1 MTVADDLLAMERKF
15 WTEGAAFFR
24 DHADASCLVAFT
36 SMTAV
41 MNKDEL
47 AATVKN
53 APRWRGLDMEIKG
66 VVTPQPDLTIL
77 SYRASAERAD
87 GKRYRALVSSAY
99 AKRPDG
105 WKLAFHQQTPL
116 DGG

>member
-1 MTVADDLLAMERKF
+1 MTIADELLVIERKF
-15 WTEGAAFFR
+15 WTEGADFYR
-24 DHADASCLVAFT
+24 QHADDACLVAFT

-41 MNKDEL
+41 LNKDEL
-47 AATVKN
+47 AATVKEG
-53 APRWRGLDMEIKG
+53 PRWRALEMEMKG
-66 VVTPQPDLTIL
+66 FVTPRPELAIL

-87 GKRYRALVSSAY
+87 GERYAALVSSAY
-99 AKRPDG
+99 AKRADG